1 MRKLKY
7 ENGKYIP
14 IELVVIATV
23 AGILGII
30 EALIIVWQ
38 LILYITK

>member
-14 IELVVIATV
+14 IELVIIATV
-23 AGILGII
+23 GGILGII
-30 EALIIVWQ
+30 EALIIVCQ